1 MYIVSEITGK
11 KYDTI
16 EECEAAEKEF
26 LEKKDKVKQLK
37 ETAVTAMQEYIEHGG
52 TLNELVKYFGNYK
65 IVDRNFGYPLWHIWE

>member
-11 KYDTI
+11 KYDTV

-26 LEKKDKVKQLK
+26 LEKEDKVKQLK
-37 ETAVTAMQEYIEHGG
+37 ETAVTAMQDYIKHGG
-52 TLNELVKYFGNYK
+52 TLSELVRYFGNYK